1 MFFKVDRNSLG
12 PIMLSLIVWILAAC
26 TTERTEVPIS
36 DIKTMTLIP
45 YLTPTATQIPE
56 KTLPTIVPAERPT
69 HTPTP
74 MTYTIVEGDTMLAIA
89 FKHGISLEEL
99 QSANPEVNARLLV
112 VGTELIIPADE
123 IIPSQPVTATPIPLQ
138 VASTNCYHNPDGIWC
153 FISVKN
159 DRQRPLENL
168 SAEVIIGNNS
178 GEVIG
183 QGTAIGAINLLPGG
197 EELPLI
203 VFIPGRFPQEFN
215 VSANILTVQPL
226 PKNDERYLNPWIE
239 IEDFEISEGEV
250 KASVTG
256 KVGLPGKSRPAGL
269 TWIFIVAYDDKG
281 NVLGVR
287 KEELRRIIEPGTSQE
302 FSLDVFSL
310 GSKIDDVRA
319 FVEMRP

>member
-1 MFFKVDRNSLG
+1 MFFKVDRDYLV
-12 PIMLSLIVWILAAC
+12 PIMLSLLVWILAAC
-26 TTERTEVPIS
+26 TTERTEIPKGVK
-36 DIKTMTLIP
+36 KTVTLIP
-45 YLTPTATQIPE
+45 YLTPTATQFPE
-56 KTLPTIVPAERPT
+56 KTLPTIVPDEKPT

-112 VGTELIIPADE
+112 VGTELIIPAGE

-138 VASTNCYHNPDGIWC
+138 VVSTNCYPGPDGIWC

-159 DRQRPLENL
+159 DRLRPLENL
-168 SAEVIIGNNS
+168 SAEVIIGNNN

-183 QGTAIGAINLLPGG
+183 QGTAIGAINLLPVG

-203 VFIPGRFPQEFN
+203 VFIPGRFPYNFN

-239 IEDFEISEGEV
+239 IEEVEISEGGV

-256 KVGLPGKSRPAGL
+256 KVGLPRKSRPADL
-269 TWIFIVAYDDKG
+269 TWIFIVAYDDRG

-287 KEELRRIIEPGTSQE
+287 KKELRGNFEPGSSQE
-302 FSLDVFSL
+302 FVLEVFSM
-310 GSKIDDVRA
+310 GTEIEDVRA